1 MIKMIWGLGLL
12 AATAM
17 GSVLSAHA
25 DEAKIYSG
33 KAAFHVG
40 EAVMACGKVS
50 EVRPFNKGY
59 YLNLGDTYPKQ
70 HLGLLVWHDKAP
82 AFAERF
88 GQLQVFT
95 GKEVCARGTIEE
107 YRGHLRIVMTNPQ
120 FLRLMK

>member
-1 MIKMIWGLGLL
+1 MIKMKCGLGLL

-17 GSVLSAHA
+17 VSVLSARA

-70 HLGLLVWHDKAP
+70 HLSLLVWQNKTP
-82 AFAERF
+82 AFTERF
-88 GQLQVFT
+88 GALQVFT
-95 GKEVCARGTIEE
+95 GKEVCARGTITE
-107 YRGHLRIVMTNPQ
+107 YHGQLQMVMTNPQ